1 MQKYFS
7 RKFVVALIVLLLSA
21 LVPLLYRGQE
31 VSDTVTLAVLAIFS
45 SIAIGYGIINV
56 NDAKLGIAKAAGVKD
71 QAQE

>member
-7 RKFVVALIVLLLSA
+7 RKFVVALLVLVLSA
-21 LVPLLYRGQE
+21 LMPLLYRGQE

-56 NDAKLGIAKAAGVKD
+56 KDARVAAENAVGVKD
-71 QAQE
+71 KAQE